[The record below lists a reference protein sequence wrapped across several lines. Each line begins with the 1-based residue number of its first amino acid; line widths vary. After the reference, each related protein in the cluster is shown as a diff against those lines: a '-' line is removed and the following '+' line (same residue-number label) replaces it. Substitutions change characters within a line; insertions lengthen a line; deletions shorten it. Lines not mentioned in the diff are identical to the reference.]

1 MNPLLK
7 LIECGQSY
15 WIDNLARSMM
25 KTGELNKRVKEQ
37 GLRGMTSNPA
47 IFNNAITKS
56 DDYDDQIKELTK
68 AGKSISEIYERLTVK
83 DVQDACDIM
92 RSVYDESNGL
102 DGYVSLEVSPY
113 LARHTEETMKE
124 AQYLFETVNRPN
136 CMIKIPGTIEG
147 VPAIEQML
155 YEGVNVN
162 VTLLF
167 SVKSYEEVARAY
179 VRALER
185 RVADNKPIDKVASV
199 ASFFISRIDTLV
211 DQLLAH
217 RLLDG
222 TDNESTRKVKQLL
235 GTIAIASGKLA
246 YQSYLKIF
254 SGDLWESLVN
264 KGGRVQRPLWASTST
279 KNPKYSDIYYVEPFI
294 GQNTVNTLPNETIDA
309 FGDHGKIVKDSVEK
323 DVDESKKDMSTLEEV
338 GIDIN
343 YVTQRLE
350 DEGIQKFIEPFDN
363 LLKNLAQKRVQFF

>member
-7 LIECGQSY
+7 LIDYGQSY
-15 WIDNLARSMM
+15 WIDNLARSMI

-68 AGKSISEIYERLTVK
+68 TGKSVSEIYEKLTVK

-113 LARHTEETMKE
+113 LARHTEETKKE
-124 AQYLFETVNRPN
+124 ARYLFKTVDRPN
-136 CMIKIPGTIEG
+136 CMIKIPGTTEG

-167 SVKSYEEVARAY
+167 SVKSYEEVAKAY

-185 RVADNKPIDKVASV
+185 RVADNKPVDKVASV

-217 RLLDG
+217 RILDG
-222 TDNESTRKVKQLL
+222 TDNESIQKVKQLL

-246 YQSYLKIF
+246 YQSYQKIF

-279 KNPKYSDIYYVEPFI
+279 KNPNYSDVYYVEPFI

-309 FGDHGKIVKDSVEK
+309 FGDHGKIIEDSVEK
-323 DVDESKKDMSTLEEV
+323 DVDKSKEDMSTLAEV

-343 YVTQRLE
+343 YVAQRLE

-363 LLKNLAQKRVQFF
+363 LLKNLAQKREQFL

>member
-124 AQYLFETVNRPN
+124 ARYLFETVNRPN